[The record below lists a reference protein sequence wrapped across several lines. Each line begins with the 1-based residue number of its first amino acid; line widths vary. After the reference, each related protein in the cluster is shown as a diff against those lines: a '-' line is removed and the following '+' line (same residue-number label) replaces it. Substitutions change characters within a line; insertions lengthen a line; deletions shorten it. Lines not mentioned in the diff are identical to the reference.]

1 MTVAALSRR
10 LVPPLLTGRPFRRYW
25 TGQTISLFGDEI
37 SLIAL
42 PLTGVL
48 AVHAGPS
55 QMGYLMAAWLA
66 PSLLFSVAV
75 GSAVDRYGHRRHLMI
90 VADFGRA
97 VLMASIPV
105 AYVTGVLSIV
115 WLYAVAFGVGTLSVL
130 FAIADSTLFVSL
142 VAPRDYV
149 AGNSLLNGSRAL
161 ASVGGPGASG
171 VLVQLLSAPLT
182 LLADGL
188 SYVASAFYLLR
199 IRPAEPR
206 ARRSGDRPASG
217 MRYIAGSPVVRAAL
231 ASTTT
236 LNFFNY
242 MFTAL
247 FVLYVTRSLR
257 VPPGLLGVVLGA
269 GAVGG
274 LIGSLATGRVAA
286 RMGIGPAF
294 AFSCVLFPAPML
306 LVPAAGGPRPVV
318 LGLLFAAEFGSG
330 IGTVI
335 LDITI
340 GSVFAAVV
348 PDRLRSRVTGAY
360 RAVNFGVRPL
370 GSLVAGTLGAFAGI
384 RTTLWIATTGSL
396 LSVLW
401 LLPSP
406 LMRMHTLPGA
416 GDDGGETDGG
426 AFTETKA

>member
-1 MTVAALSRR
+1 M
-10 LVPPLLTGRPFRRYW
+10 PPLLTGRPFRRYW

-48 AVHAGPS
+48 AVHAGPA

-66 PSLLFSVAV
+66 PSLLFSVTIGA
-75 GSAVDRYGHRRHLMI
+75 AVDRYGHRRHLMI
-90 VADFGRA
+90 AADLGRGA
-97 VLMASIPV
+97 LMASIPV
-105 AYVTGVLSIV
+105 AYVTGVLGIV

-130 FAIADSTLFVSL
+130 FAVADSTLFVSL

-161 ASVGGPGASG
+161 ASVAGPGASG

-182 LLADGL
+182 LLTDGL
-188 SYVASAFYLLR
+188 SYLASAFYLFR
-199 IRPAEPR
+199 IRPDEPQ
-206 ARRSGDRPASG
+206 AQRRGDRPTSG
-217 MRYIAGSPVVRAAL
+217 MRYIAGSPVIRAAL
-231 ASTTT
+231 ACTAT

-242 MFTAL
+242 MFAAL
-247 FVLYVTRSLR
+247 FVLYVTKSLH

-274 LIGSLATGRVAA
+274 LIGSMVTGRVAV

-330 IGTVI
+330 IGTMI

-340 GSVFAAVV
+340 GSVFAAVI

-370 GSLVAGTLGAFAGI
+370 GSLVAGALGAFAGT
-384 RTTLWIATTGSL
+384 RPTLWIATAGSM

-406 LMRMHTLPGA
+406 LMRMYTLPGTRDDVI
-416 GDDGGETDGG
+416 GD
-426 AFTETKA
+426 KA